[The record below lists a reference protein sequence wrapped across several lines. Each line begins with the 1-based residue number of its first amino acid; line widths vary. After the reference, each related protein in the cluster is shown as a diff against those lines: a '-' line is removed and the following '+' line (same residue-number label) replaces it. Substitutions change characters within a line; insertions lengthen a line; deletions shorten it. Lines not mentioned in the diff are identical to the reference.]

1 MHKII
6 TTFMKSRKV
15 VLIFF
20 VVLAFAVGFTTLQD
34 YAFDEIESIAT
45 NEFSSQPNII
55 TVEIDDGVGSG
66 DNGS

>member
-1 MHKII
+1 MN
-6 TTFMKSRKV
+6 SRKV

-45 NEFSSQPNII
+45 NEFSSELNTI
-55 TVEIDDGVGSG
+55 TVVMDDGIGSG
-66 DNGS
+66 DKGS

>member
-1 MHKII
+1 MN
-6 TTFMKSRKV
+6 SRKV

-34 YAFDEIESIAT
+34 FAFVEIESIET
-45 NEFSSQPNII
+45 NEFSSQLNTI

-66 DNGS
+66 DKGS

>member
-55 TVEIDDGVGSG
+55 TVEIVDGVGSG

>member
-1 MHKII
+1 MN
-6 TTFMKSRKV
+6 SRKV

-34 YAFDEIESIAT
+34 FAFDEIESIET
-45 NEFSSQPNII
+45 SEFSSQLNTI

-66 DNGS
+66 DKGS